1 MGNGDQQHQSQLVS
15 KPFINPHLQSNL
27 VFYLFIFVIVLPFG
41 FITCLYLK
49 SFSSF
54 TLQMASSFS
63 TSPPIISSLP
73 HAPLTPPPQSSP
85 APPPPLIS
93 SPSVLDA
100 HNMSDKELLRRASL
114 MVSRP
119 ELSKVLGVP
128 KVAFMFLTKGP
139 LPLAPL
145 WEQFFKGHEG
155 FYSIYVH
162 THPSFN
168 DSTPEDSVFHGRR
181 IPSQVRTVSSEINQN
196 CHRDIL

>member
-1 MGNGDQQHQSQLVS
+1 MGNGDQQHQSQLIS

-100 HNMSDKELLRRASL
+100 HNMSDKELLQRASL
-114 MVSRP
+114 MVPWP
-119 ELSKVLGVP
+119 ELPTVLGVP
-128 KVAFMFLTKGP
+128 KVAYMFLTKGP

-196 CHRDIL
+196 CHQDIL